1 MSAVLDKLDD
11 CWRRIGV
18 AGNRSCDKLA
28 IHTHCRNCD
37 VYAGAAQ
44 RNLQRPL
51 GQAYRLEWAA
61 HFRQPQ
67 IDQGDTDSAAL
78 VFRIGAEW
86 LALPTSMLD
95 SVAPSAT
102 PHRLPHRG
110 GALLGVVNVGGTLRP
125 AVSLDA
131 LLGIEQD
138 TARPAEQRHVFARLL
153 MVQWQGIVIA
163 LPVTDLDT
171 IVRYA
176 ATALATPAATVNKG
190 LVPYLS
196 GVLEHHGRQIGCL
209 DPAILGRQ
217 FASILR

>member
-1 MSAVLDKLDD
+1 MSAVLDKIDD

-18 AGNRSCDKLA
+18 AGDRSCDKLA
-28 IHTHCRNCD
+28 TFTHCRNCD
-37 VYAGAAQ
+37 TYAAAAQ

-51 GQAYRLEWAA
+51 DQAYRVEWAA
-61 HFRQPQ
+61 HFRQAHQ
-67 IDQGDTDSAAL
+67 ERGDTDAAAM
-78 VFRIGAEW
+78 VFRIGPEW

-95 SVAPSAT
+95 SVAPNAP

-125 AVSLDA
+125 AVSLEA

-138 TARPAEQRHVFARLL
+138 ALQVNEQRHVFARLL
-153 MVQWQGIVIA
+153 MVQWQGVLIA
-163 LPVTDLDT
+163 LPVADLDA

-176 ATALATPAATVNKG
+176 SASLATPAATVNKG
-190 LVPYLS
+190 LVPYLT
-196 GVLEHHGRQIGCL
+196 GVLENEGRQIGCL
-209 DPAILGRQ
+209 DPAVLGRQ